1 MITTNDILKRL
12 TGNARAEF
20 FRKCV
25 TANGFAPMDNA
36 KLADAFRKS
45 AITNDP
51 QHFQYKKTTAWS
63 HSGFMRNLRP
73 DLLAVILSIQSL
85 PSKEGHLKG
94 LQNLMENMT
103 DAFGQNHFQEPY
115 NINPQYWPLNEVYVS
130 RQAEAFEKLINTV
143 DVQDNI
149 PVGLLNDYNIIN
161 WQDEPSPSAEFAS
174 TDDAEP
180 VKSEMPAT
188 PKHASA
194 IALNK
199 EVLPLADQA
208 LASATGGEHTSIEKL
223 LDWNRQLCESVDE
236 LSKIKSQVAA
246 TGDMPKGKTVQRK
259 VTDVFPNNKSKFL
272 PEHVTCYEWDGPNS
286 HVPDVDPHHIFV
298 DSDLATYLQA
308 RELKL
313 NTWIH
318 GDTGCG
324 KSTFA
329 QQVDARTGTMNE
341 RVNFDTD
348 ITRVEFVGTHAVVIE
363 EGQQVTKFVEGIL
376 PKVMQMPATLLLDE
390 ADAIRPDIAYVL
402 QPVLEHGSLRLLE
415 DGGRMIT
422 PHPDF
427 RIVSTANSA
436 GSGDMSGLY
445 ASAVQAQS
453 AATRNRYD
461 VFIKMEYLP
470 AATEVKMVREK
481 FTITNAA
488 ATRLTDFMTKYRKA
502 FTEGEIQEPLSPR
515 NTHVL
520 AQFIEKWELLVGLDL
535 AFERAITFNLT
546 NRVDEQQRAV
556 IVGLGDRVTT

>member
-1 MITTNDILKRL
+1 
-12 TGNARAEF
+12 
-20 FRKCV
+20 
-25 TANGFAPMDNA
+25 
-36 KLADAFRKS
+36 
-45 AITNDP
+45 
-51 QHFQYKKTTAWS
+51 
-63 HSGFMRNLRP
+63 
-73 DLLAVILSIQSL
+73 
-85 PSKEGHLKG
+85 
-94 LQNLMENMT
+94 
-103 DAFGQNHFQEPY
+103 
-115 NINPQYWPLNEVYVS
+115 
-130 RQAEAFEKLINTV
+130 
-143 DVQDNI
+143 
-149 PVGLLNDYNIIN
+149 
-161 WQDEPSPSAEFAS
+161 
-174 TDDAEP
+174 
-180 VKSEMPAT
+180 
-188 PKHASA
+188 
-194 IALNK
+194 
-199 EVLPLADQA
+199 
-208 LASATGGEHTSIEKL
+208 
-223 LDWNRQLCESVDE
+223 
-236 LSKIKSQVAA
+236 
-246 TGDMPKGKTVQRK
+246 
-259 VTDVFPNNKSKFL
+259 
-272 PEHVTCYEWDGPNS
+272 
-286 HVPDVDPHHIFV
+286 
-298 DSDLATYLQA
+298 
-308 RELKL
+308 
-313 NTWIH
+313 
-318 GDTGCG
+318 
-324 KSTFA
+324 
-329 QQVDARTGTMNE
+329 MNE